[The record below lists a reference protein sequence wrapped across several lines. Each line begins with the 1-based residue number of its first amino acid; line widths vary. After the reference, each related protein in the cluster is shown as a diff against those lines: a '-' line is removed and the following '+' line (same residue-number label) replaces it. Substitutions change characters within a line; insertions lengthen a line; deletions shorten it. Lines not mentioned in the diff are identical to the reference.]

1 MLKFLKMTVAEDA
14 IITEETQEVLVEE
27 EVMPQEEKETSHQ
40 DVKDLEVIEAQLQ
53 EKEVLAEEV
62 SQEVQHPELAS
73 RIEMQDLPMLLDVMG
88 VLRKD
93 PQGVQKVL
101 VMRQEKEDQEEVNFY
116 FLPLIINPKFHFN
129 KMKFGILQLE

>member
-27 EVMPQEEKETSHQ
+27 EVLPQEEKETSHQ

-73 RIEMQDLPMLLDVMG
+73 QTEMQDLPMHLDVTG

-101 VMRQEKEDQEEVNFY
+101 VMRQEKEDPEEVKKN
-116 FLPLIINPKFHFN
+116 
-129 KMKFGILQLE
+129 GC